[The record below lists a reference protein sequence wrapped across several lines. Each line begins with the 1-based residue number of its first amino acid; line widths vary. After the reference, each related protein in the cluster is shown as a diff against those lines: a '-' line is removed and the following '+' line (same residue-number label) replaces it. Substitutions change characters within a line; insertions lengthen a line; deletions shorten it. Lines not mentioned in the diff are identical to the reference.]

1 MDHGNGAISH
11 MQCGFNYHKGGHNA
25 ATNNSHHTIE
35 ITATGGSMYLAGYDW
50 APHGVDLALRA
61 QGNKIVRHVDAKNT
75 NVYPRTGLHGEGYS
89 WQQGASH
96 VAECLA
102 TGKQPEV
109 SAEHALHVIE
119 IMNAARESQRTGKRI
134 AIKSRFTL
142 PTVKGP

>member
-1 MDHGNGAISH
+1 MH
-11 MQCGFNYHKGGHNA
+11 M
-25 ATNNSHHTIE
+25 
-35 ITATGGSMYLAGYDW
+35 AGYDW

-61 QGNKIVRHVDAKNT
+61 QGSKLRRHAID
-75 NVYPRTGLHGEGYS
+75 REGYS

-119 IMNAARESQRTGKRI
+119 IINAARESQRTGKRI

-142 PTVKGP
+142 PAVKGP

>member
-1 MDHGNGAISH
+1 
-11 MQCGFNYHKGGHNA
+11 
-25 ATNNSHHTIE
+25 
-35 ITATGGSMYLAGYDW
+35 MYLAGYDW

-61 QGNKIVRHVDAKNT
+61 HGNKMGRHATD
-75 NVYPRTGLHGEGYS
+75 REGYS

-109 SAEHALHVIE
+109 SAEHALHVIA

-134 AIKSRFTL
+134 DIKSRFTL
-142 PTVKGP
+142 PVVKGS